1 MQFTLRKL
9 MATVTGI
16 AIVLAV
22 VMMLTITWRRQLVI
36 QQVLKTNGASWVGFP
51 SVDAELLPSVLYE
64 HPITDDFQHQER
76 MGTVELK
83 CYDVTPQC
91 LNRLGT
97 LEHIDNLI
105 FINCDLCD
113 DDIVALPAIHLDT
126 VLFWNA
132 NITDA
137 SIETIARIH
146 GLKRV
151 TFKTTNV
158 SPQGIQRLQTAL
170 PGVEIVLAR

>member
-1 MQFTLRKL
+1 MQFSLRNL

-22 VMMLTITWRRQLVI
+22 VMMLTITWRRQLII
-36 QQVLKTNGASWVGFP
+36 QQGLKTSGASWVGFP
-51 SVDAELLPSVLYE
+51 STDAQLLPSVMYE
-64 HPITDDFQHQER
+64 RPITDDFQHQVR

-97 LEHIDNLI
+97 LEHIDNLY

-113 DDIVALPAIHLDT
+113 ADIVALPTIHLNT
-126 VLFWNA
+126 VLFWNV

-137 SIETIARIH
+137 SIETIAQAH
-146 GLKRV
+146 DLKKI

-170 PGVEIVLAR
+170 PGVEIVLAP

>member
-1 MQFTLRKL
+1 MQFSLRKL
-9 MATVTGI
+9 MATVSGI

-22 VMMLTITWRRQLVI
+22 VMMLTITWRRQLTI
-36 QQVLKTNGASWVGFP
+36 QHGLKTNGASWVGFP
-51 SVDAELLPSVLYE
+51 SADARLLPSVLYE
-64 HPITDDFQHQER
+64 RPIAENFQHQER

-97 LEHIDNLI
+97 LEHIENLY

-113 DDIVALPAIHLDT
+113 DDLVALPAIHLDT

-137 SIETIARIH
+137 SIDTIAKAH
-146 GLKRV
+146 DLKKV

-170 PGVEIVLAR
+170 PGVEIVFAP